1 VTERWRKKLEGIDQ
15 VGPSDD
21 VYERAKAGPTL
32 PEPQSPMQRTSTRVA
47 TAIAAFVVFALAIS
61 LFAIPT
67 LRLHDQSG
75 ALSPGGRLLPLWPA
89 RTTDEVQALQA
100 QADSGDAAWALDP
113 RQVAARFGQAVLGWA
128 NAWADP
134 VTSAGGCSV
143 ASGSYPS
150 GWYAAGAF
158 AGRCPATGHEDY
170 GPIAYPPTGACDPS
184 MLLCGG
190 SSSQPGSTNSLAGQ
204 FITFQLLPCDPGTTC
219 NLASI
224 LERVELFQ
232 PLGAGEGNVWSV
244 LQASSSLVDLA
255 VSPGQTVSNG
265 SSLSTG
271 LRIPPDEQ
279 FGFGL
284 HVGASDSCRQG
295 AATDVFHSPG
305 SPNDAVTAAG
315 SELGVNL
322 GSRDGTSCAQEEPGY
337 VFVATGGKPIVLDG
351 VAFDPLQPGGPTLYS
366 LSAVPVTFEWPD
378 EAASSAAPA
387 VTPTAWTTYTDPLG
401 WTIDVPRDWV
411 TEPINTSVGHVSYAG
426 ATFGS
431 STPEVD
437 AGNSASPT
445 LGPGAL
451 GAAPGEVTLILYH
464 LEGGPGP
471 SFLDDSRFPL
481 ALADAQQVEGGY
493 QLDFRANGLTFYL
506 SIRVGG
512 DGPTAD
518 QSAIVQRMV
527 SAIAFRPWTP
537 GESRNGFTA
546 LNPSAAVQ
554 SEWKQAGL
562 DWQVLGKDVYV
573 FMQDGG
579 NGELLGPMPDC
590 GQGEKESASINP
602 RGPVLQCPDGT
613 NAGWTIDGQPFAT
626 KPAGFQQ
633 PVPVNQVIRAWDG
646 TLLSSLDAAA

>member
-21 VYERAKAGPTL
+21 VYERAKAGPTV
-32 PEPQSPMQRTSTRVA
+32 PETQSPMQRTSTRVA

-75 ALSPGGRLLPLWPA
+75 ALSPGGQLLPLWPA

-113 RQVAARFGQAVLGWA
+113 RQVATRFGQAVLGWPK
-128 NAWADP
+128 AWASP

-143 ASGSYPS
+143 ASGSNSS
-150 GWYAAGAF
+150 GSYAANSF
-158 AGRCPATGHEDY
+158 AGRCPATGFEDY
-170 GPIAYPPTGACDPS
+170 GPVAYPPTGACDPS

-190 SSSQPGSTNSLAGQ
+190 SSSEPGSTNSSAGQ
-204 FITFQLLPCDPGTTC
+204 FITFQLLPCDPTTSC

-224 LERVELFQ
+224 LETVELFQ

-244 LQASSSLVDLA
+244 LQANSSLVDLA

-295 AATDVFHSPG
+295 VATDVFHSPG

-337 VFVATGGKPIVLDG
+337 VFVATSERTIVSDG
-351 VAFDPLQPGGPTLYS
+351 VPIDPLQGAGGPGLLLTS
-366 LSAVPVTFEWPD
+366 FAAVPINFEWPD
-378 EAASSAAPA
+378 ASASSIAPTSA
-387 VTPTAWTTYTDPLG
+387 TTTGWTTYTDPLG

-411 TEPINTSVGHVSYAG
+411 TKKIDG
-426 ATFGS
+426 ADARQVYEGAAFGS
-431 STPEVD
+431 STPD
-437 AGNSASPT
+437 QQPGGPT
-445 LGPGAL
+445 TIGAP
-451 GAAPGEVTLILYH
+451 PGEVTLLLYH
-464 LEGGPGP
+464 AEGGPP
-471 SFLDDSRFPL
+471 VPRRTTAALRHRWAISR
-481 ALADAQQVEGGY
+481 
-493 QLDFRANGLTFYL
+493 
-506 SIRVGG
+506 SSRVGTNPTSQRTG
-512 DGPTAD
+512 SPSRYPSVSVATRRPPNSSRSCSRWCLRSRSNRGPRVSRAMDSPLSTRVRRRRSSGSKQASIGKSSGKTSTCSCRTAGTEYSSDQCPTAGREKRNR
-518 QSAIVQRMV
+518 QASTRAVRSFSALMERTRGGRSTVNR
-527 SAIAFRPWTP
+527 SRPT
-537 GESRNGFTA
+537 
-546 LNPSAAVQ
+546 Q
-554 SEWKQAGL
+554 QA
-562 DWQVLGKDVYV
+562 
-573 FMQDGG
+573 
-579 NGELLGPMPDC
+579 
-590 GQGEKESASINP
+590 S
-602 RGPVLQCPDGT
+602 
-613 NAGWTIDGQPFAT
+613 
-626 KPAGFQQ
+626 
-633 PVPVNQVIRAWDG
+633 
-646 TLLSSLDAAA
+646 SSLCR

>member
-21 VYERAKAGPTL
+21 VYERAKAGPTV
-32 PEPQSPMQRTSTRVA
+32 PETQSPMQRTSTRVA

-75 ALSPGGRLLPLWPA
+75 ALSPGGQLLPLWPA
-89 RTTDEVQALQA
+89 RTTDEVQALQV

-113 RQVAARFGQAVLGWA
+113 RQVATRFGQAVLGWP
-128 NAWADP
+128 NAWASP
-134 VTSAGGCSV
+134 VTSAGRCSV

-150 GWYAAGAF
+150 GSYATKAF
-158 AGRCPATGHEDY
+158 AGRCPATGFEDY
-170 GPIAYPPTGACDPS
+170 GPVAYPPTGACDPP

-190 SSSQPGSTNSLAGQ
+190 SSSEPGSTNSSAGQ

-224 LERVELFQ
+224 LETVELFQ

-244 LQASSSLVDLA
+244 LQANSSLIDLA

-295 AATDVFHSPG
+295 VATDVFHSPG

-366 LSAVPVTFEWPD
+366 LSAVPITFEWPD
-378 EAASSAAPA
+378 QAASSAAA
-387 VTPTAWTTYTDPLG
+387 TVTPTAWTTYTDPLG

-411 TEPINTSVGHVSYAG
+411 TKKIDGSDARQVYSG
-426 ATFGS
+426 AAFGS
-431 STPEVD
+431 STPVQQP
-437 AGNSASPT
+437 GGPTTIGAS
-445 LGPGAL
+445 
-451 GAAPGEVTLILYH
+451 PGEVTLLLYH
-464 LEGGPGP
+464 AEGGPPVPPTNDTGP
-471 SFLDDSRFPL
+471 PTSLGDL
-481 ALADAQQVEGGY
+481 AIVQGGY
-493 QLDFRANGLTFYL
+493 QLDFSADGLPFSL
-506 SIRVGG
+506 SIRVGRRR
-512 DGPTAD
+512 AD
-518 QSAIVQRMV
+518 R
-527 SAIAFRPWTP
+527 
-537 GESRNGFTA
+537 
-546 LNPSAAVQ
+546 
-554 SEWKQAGL
+554 
-562 DWQVLGKDVYV
+562 
-573 FMQDGG
+573 
-579 NGELLGPMPDC
+579 
-590 GQGEKESASINP
+590 
-602 RGPVLQCPDGT
+602 
-613 NAGWTIDGQPFAT
+613 
-626 KPAGFQQ
+626 
-633 PVPVNQVIRAWDG
+633 
-646 TLLSSLDAAA
+646 